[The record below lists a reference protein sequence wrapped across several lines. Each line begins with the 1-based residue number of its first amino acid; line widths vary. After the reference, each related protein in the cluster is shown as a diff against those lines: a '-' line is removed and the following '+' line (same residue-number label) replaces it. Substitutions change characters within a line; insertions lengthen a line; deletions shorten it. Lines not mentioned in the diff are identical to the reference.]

1 MKKTLLFIVFIL
13 LTFQESNAQKKTIVT
28 IKDNQFY
35 INGELTYKGR
45 YWKDNKVEGLLF
57 NSRMV
62 QGVFDDENPET
73 RQQFVYPDTKKWDP
87 SRNTKEFVAAMDD
100 WYAHG
105 LLAFTLNLQG
115 GSPIGYGNKQWRN
128 SAFDENGDLKKA
140 YFKRLNKI
148 FKKADQLGMVVIL
161 GYFYFGQ
168 DQFIKD
174 EAAIINATD
183 KTTQWLIDKGYKN
196 VLIEV
201 NNETTIHYDHDILK
215 PDRVDELIVRIKN
228 KDAGNG
234 YHFLTGTSFSGAEL
248 PVANVVKV
256 SDFILLHGNG
266 VNEPEK
272 IIEMVNETKVME
284 GYDNQPILFNEDDH
298 YDFEKENNNLIAAV
312 QAYASWGYFDFRRDG
327 ESFEEGYQSVPV
339 DWTISTERKKG
350 FFNKV
355 KEITGK

>member
-1 MKKTLLFIVFIL
+1 M
-13 LTFQESNAQKKTIVT
+13 N
-28 IKDNQFY
+28 
-35 INGELTYKGR
+35 
-45 YWKDNKVEGLLF
+45 
-57 NSRMV
+57 
-62 QGVFDDENPET
+62 
-73 RQQFVYPDTKKWDP
+73 
-87 SRNTKEFVAAMDD
+87 
-100 WYAHG
+100 
-105 LLAFTLNLQG
+105 
-115 GSPIGYGNKQWRN
+115 
-128 SAFDENGDLKKA
+128 
-140 YFKRLNKI
+140 
-148 FKKADQLGMVVIL
+148 
-161 GYFYFGQ
+161 
-168 DQFIKD
+168 
-174 EAAIINATD
+174 
-183 KTTQWLIDKGYKN
+183 
-196 VLIEV
+196 
-201 NNETTIHYDHDILK
+201 
-215 PDRVDELIVRIKN
+215 ELIVRIKN

-355 KEITGK
+355 KERRAHDFSYLKKTL